1 MSAPHRLKTLLV
13 AAVGGFLAH
22 VAFPGISIWPAAMI
36 GLAMLMW
43 SLQRDSATWAFAV
56 GTVWGTAHF
65 LPLLWWAHEAVGPL
79 PWIAL
84 SIFEAMILALGPV
97 IYVWLRRLS
106 MFTGGALRLP
116 LLFAAGWVVAEQI
129 RHQWP
134 FGGFPWV
141 RIAFS
146 QMDGPLITLAPFGG
160 APLVSFVVALIGGLL
175 SVAVLSAAVRDITRT
190 VVAVFSTAVILLAPL
205 LIGVDVR
212 AENGHITVGAVQGNV
227 ANPGLDAFANAREV
241 TGNHRDGTLRLAQEA
256 GELDLVLWPENASDY
271 DPRTDMEA
279 RQMVNDAQ
287 SAVGVPLL
295 VGTVRY
301 EEDTRYNEIVV
312 WNGPDD
318 VGDAYAKQVPAAF
331 AEYIPLRELIRP
343 IAPVVDMVGTDMT
356 AGTDSALLE
365 VFVDSLGREIKV
377 ATIICFEVAY
387 DWLNTEAV
395 AKGAEFLFV
404 PTNNASFGETAE
416 SVQQLGMTRFR
427 AVEHGRAAIQI
438 STVGVSGYAAP
449 DGSLHSVTELFTADE
464 FAVEIPLRT
473 SLTWATRLGQ
483 WPIYTLMVVTF
494 AGMVTAMISYRVPKK
509 RSKG

>member
-1 MSAPHRLKTLLV
+1 MV
-13 AAVGGFLAH
+13 AAAGGFLAH
-22 VAFPGISIWPAAMI
+22 LAFPDISIWPLAII

-43 SLQRDSATWAFAV
+43 SLQRESATWAFTV
-56 GTVWGTAHF
+56 GTVWGIAHF

-79 PWIAL
+79 PWVAL

-106 MFTGGALRLP
+106 IFSGGALRLP
-116 LLFAAGWVVAEQI
+116 LPFAVAWVVAEQI

-146 QMDGPLITLAPFGG
+146 QTDGPLVTLAPYGG
-160 APLVSFVVALIGGLL
+160 APLVSSAVAALGGLL
-175 SVAVLSAAVRDITRT
+175 AIAALSAASRDVTRT
-190 VVAVFSTAVILLAPL
+190 VVAAFTAAVILLAPL
-205 LIGVDVR
+205 LIGLDAR
-212 AENGHITVGAVQGNV
+212 AQNGHITVGAVQGNV
-227 ANPGLDAFANAREV
+227 ANPGLDAFVNAREV

-256 GELDLVLWPENASDY
+256 GEMDLVLWPENASDY

-287 SAVGVPLL
+287 AAIDAPLL

-301 EEDTRYNEIVV
+301 EDDTRYNEIVV
-312 WNGPDD
+312 WNGQDD
-318 VGDAYAKQVPAAF
+318 IAGSYAKQVPAAF
-331 AEYIPLRELIRP
+331 AEYIPLRDLIRP
-343 IAPVVDMVGTDMT
+343 IAPVVDLVGTDMT
-356 AGTDSALLE
+356 AGTEPALLD
-365 VFVDSLGREIKV
+365 VFIESLDRDLKV

-387 DWLNTEAV
+387 DWLITEAV
-395 AKGAEFLFV
+395 QMGAEFLFV
-404 PTNNASFGETAE
+404 PTNNASFGDSAE

-427 AVEHGRAAIQI
+427 AVEHSRAAIQI

-449 DGSLHSVTELFTADE
+449 DGTMHSVTELFTADE
-464 FAVEIPLRT
+464 FAVDIPLRT

-483 WPIYTLMVVTF
+483 WPIYILMVVTF
-494 AGMVTAMISYRVPKK
+494 AGLVSAMVSYRVPKK
-509 RSKG
+509 RPKG